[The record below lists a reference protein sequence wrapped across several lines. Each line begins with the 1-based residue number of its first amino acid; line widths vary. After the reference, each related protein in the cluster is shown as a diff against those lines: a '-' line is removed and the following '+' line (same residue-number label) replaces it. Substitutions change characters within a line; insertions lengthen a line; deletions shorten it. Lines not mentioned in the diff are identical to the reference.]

1 MARRR
6 CVAVLV
12 DDSPGSTRACGW
24 GADVVLDTETDVV
37 LVTAVND
44 TATESAVREKFSTR
58 DDCSL
63 SLQHPTHTPD
73 AQTDLHV
80 EPEPGSSLGATLRAR
95 GREVRR
101 DELVSNRFHVCVGQ
115 KIGVPPKLRDVP
127 FEET

>member
-1 MARRR
+1 MLLRF
-6 CVAVLV
+6 
-12 DDSPGSTRACGW
+12 GSELALWLANKSSYTC
-24 GADVVLDTETDVV
+24 T
-37 LVTAVND
+37 
-44 TATESAVREKFSTR
+44 
-58 DDCSL
+58 
-63 SLQHPTHTPD
+63 TPNYSK
-73 AQTDLHV
+73 ADLHV